1 MTQMT
6 RNKTH
11 LMGAITLALAVTGV
25 ALILATQSPD
35 ATSAPVETPAS
46 KVEVLQPATAD
57 ALNAVPEETR
67 MQLDYM
73 TARPALVSE
82 GAAAAVEVS
91 EVGVVNRA
99 DGTEVTVA
107 AIGEDI
113 CAFLAGGVGGC
124 DDGKRVAAGQSFS
137 AEPIGCDGYRVLGIA
152 PDGVTEI
159 AIDSQADG
167 SVDVTLPVT
176 SNVYV
181 GTLDPVQTVA
191 TGLDEAG
198 EPRFSVGI
206 PLDSYAAMNE
216 ACK

>member
-1 MTQMT
+1 MT
-6 RNKTH
+6 
-11 LMGAITLALAVTGV
+11 GA

-35 ATSAPVETPAS
+35 ATSAPVEAPAS

-57 ALNAVPEETR
+57 ALNAVPAETR

-73 TARPALVSE
+73 TARPALISE
-82 GAAAAVEVS
+82 GAAAAVDVS
-91 EVGVVNRA
+91 EVGVVNRP

-107 AIGEDI
+107 AIGGDI

-124 DDGKRVAAGQSFS
+124 DDGARVAAGQSFS
-137 AEPIGCDGYRVLGIA
+137 AEPIGCDGYRVLGVA

-159 AIDSQADG
+159 AVDSRADG

-191 TGLDEAG
+191 TGLDEDG